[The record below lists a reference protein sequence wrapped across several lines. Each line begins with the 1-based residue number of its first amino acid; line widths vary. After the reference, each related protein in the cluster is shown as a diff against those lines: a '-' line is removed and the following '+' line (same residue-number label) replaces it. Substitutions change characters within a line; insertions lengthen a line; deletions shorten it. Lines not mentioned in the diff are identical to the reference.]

1 MYSSPSTTRLDGTA
15 EMVNKILWWVAVE
28 ITFRCLAFFQETLK
42 KALEIKGVVKKN
54 RTLYMVG
61 QTRVHVDQVEGL
73 GDFMEL
79 EVRVT
84 ILATTVQSLFYGQ
97 PMYNKM

>member
-1 MYSSPSTTRLDGTA
+1 MA
-15 EMVNKILWWVAVE
+15 VKIR
-28 ITFRCLAFFQETLK
+28 FCCLVFFQETLK
-42 KALEIKGVVKKN
+42 KALGIKGVVKKN

-79 EVRVT
+79 EVKVAVF
-84 ILATTVQSLFYGQ
+84 ATTVQTLF
-97 PMYNKM
+97 YNKMRP